1 MSRWPSGV
9 LWGLCVLFALPVGAD
24 APKQEAPAPQVQR
37 FTELRKARPGQVL
50 QLHVAPAGVV
60 ADSPGL
66 IYAEPCDP
74 KDPAIRARTGL
85 VGTVEIED
93 VPQATA
99 TEMNARN
106 GKEFA
111 SHAAITCYRVTARL
125 KSNRQGWTKL
135 AFVSAE
141 PSGSRPYDGRL
152 NPARGD

>member
-1 MSRWPSGV
+1 MVKGLKAGVGCAGV
-9 LWGLCVLFALPVGAD
+9 LWALAVGAD
-24 APKQEAPAPQVQR
+24 APKAPAATRVQH
-37 FTELRKARPGQVL
+37 FTQLRKAKVGQVL
-50 QLHVAPAGVV
+50 ELHVAPAGVV
-60 ADSPGL
+60 ADTPGL

-93 VPQATA
+93 VPQPTATA
-99 TEMNARN
+99 LNAQN

-111 SHAAITCYRVTARL
+111 GQLALTCYRVTARL

-135 AFVSAE
+135 AFISAE
-141 PSGSRPYDGRL
+141 PDGSRPYDGRL